1 MTLLEL
7 QRRMEQDV
15 RRPLTEELTMQP
27 LTSEGESMEEIAAAY
42 IRPSSELTSFE
53 RLEIYNRQY
62 WFRVIGAVS
71 EDYPALQALL
81 GDGHFDAL
89 VLAYLK
95 QRPSTSWTLR
105 DLSADVPQFLEQSA
119 EFAGENHR
127 LAVDIAR
134 MEWSY
139 VEAFDGAEIE
149 PLTADELAQLG
160 PESTLSLQPHLR
172 LLAVDYAVD
181 EFVLAVKKPEEKA
194 VSSGAA
200 QLRQTSIAAELPEM
214 MPGQR
219 YLAVH
224 RYDDVVYYRTLEEGA
239 FRLLNSLRQG
249 KTIAEAVESISDE
262 RQVAVVQQ
270 TFALASELGW
280 FCPPI
285 VS

>member
-15 RRPLTEELTMQP
+15 RRPLTAEFTMQP
-27 LTSEGESMEEIAAAY
+27 RPNDGESMEEIAAAY
-42 IRPSSELTSFE
+42 IRPNSELTSFE

-81 GDGHFDAL
+81 GDERFDAL

-105 DLSADVPQFLEQSA
+105 DLSADLSQFLQQHS
-119 EFAGENHR
+119 EFTGTRHR

-134 MEWSY
+134 LEWAY

-149 PLTADELAQLG
+149 SLAADELAKLG
-160 PESTLSLQPHLR
+160 PESTLALQPHLR
-172 LLAVDYAVD
+172 LLAVDYPVD

-194 VSSGAA
+194 VTSGAA
-200 QLRQTSIAAELPEM
+200 QLRQTSVAVTLPEM
-214 MPGQR
+214 TPERR

-224 RYDDVVYYRTLEEGA
+224 RYDDVVYYRTLEEGG
-239 FRLLNSLRQG
+239 FRLLAALQEG
-249 KTIAEAVESISDE
+249 KTIAEALEVVAGEE
-262 RQVAVVQQ
+262 QVATIEQ
-270 TFALASELGW
+270 TFALAAELGW
-280 FCPPI
+280 FCYPT
-285 VS
+285 S

>member
-15 RRPLTEELTMQP
+15 RRPLTGELTMQSR
-27 LTSEGESMEEIAAAY
+27 TAEGESMEEIAAAY
-42 IRPSSELTSFE
+42 IRPNSELTSFE

-71 EDYPALQALL
+71 EDYPALRALL
-81 GDGHFDAL
+81 GDERFDAL
-89 VLAYLK
+89 VLEYLK

-105 DLSADVPQFLEQSA
+105 DLSADLPQFLERHLA
-119 EFAGENHR
+119 FAHEQHR

-134 MEWSY
+134 LEWAY

-149 PLTADELAQLG
+149 PFAADELAQLG
-160 PESTLSLQPHLR
+160 PESTLALQPHLR
-172 LLAVDYAVD
+172 LLAVDYPVD

-194 VSSGAA
+194 VNSGAA
-200 QLRQTSIAAELPEM
+200 QLRQASVTGTLPAMAPE
-214 MPGQR
+214 QR

-224 RYDDVVYYRTLEEGA
+224 RYDDVVYYRTLEEGE
-239 FRLLNSLRQG
+239 FRLLNALQEG
-249 KTIAEAVESISDE
+249 KTIAEAVEVIAGE
-262 RQVAVVQQ
+262 EQVATIQQ

-280 FCPPI
+280 FCHRTL
-285 VS
+285 

>member
-15 RRPLTEELTMQP
+15 RRPLTAELTMQP
-27 LTSEGESMEEIAAAY
+27 QTSEGESMEEVAAAY
-42 IRPSSELTSFE
+42 IRPNSELTSFE

-81 GDGHFDAL
+81 GDERFDAL
-89 VLAYLK
+89 VFAYLK

-105 DLSADVPQFLEQSA
+105 DLSADLPQFLEQHA
-119 EFAGENHR
+119 ELAGEQHR

-134 MEWSY
+134 LEWAY
-139 VEAFDGAEIE
+139 VEAFDGAELD
-149 PLTADELAQLG
+149 PLAAEELSQLG
-160 PESTLSLQPHLR
+160 PESTLTLQPHLR
-172 LLAVDYAVD
+172 LLAVDYPVD

-194 VSSGAA
+194 VNSGAA
-200 QLRQTSIAAELPEM
+200 QLRQASVAAELPEM
-214 MPGQR
+214 MPEQR

-224 RYDDVVYYRTLEEGA
+224 RYDDVVYYRTLEEGE
-239 FRLLNSLRQG
+239 FQLLNSFRQG
-249 KTIAEAVESISDE
+249 KTIAEAVEVLAGKE
-262 RQVAVVQQ
+262 QAATVQR

-280 FCPPI
+280 FCS
-285 VS
+285 VTV

>member
-15 RRPLTEELTMQP
+15 RRPLTAELTMQP
-27 LTSEGESMEEIAAAY
+27 QTAEGESMEEIAAGY
-42 IRPSSELTSFE
+42 IRPNSELTSFE

-81 GDGHFDAL
+81 GDERFDAL

-105 DLSADVPQFLEQSA
+105 DLSAELPQLLEQHLELA
-119 EFAGENHR
+119 RDNHR
-127 LAVDIAR
+127 LAVDIAHL
-134 MEWSY
+134 EWAY
-139 VEAFDGAEIE
+139 VEAFDGAKLE
-149 PLTADELAQLG
+149 PLAAEELAQLS
-160 PESTLSLQPHLR
+160 PESTLVLQPHLR
-172 LLAVDYAVD
+172 LLAVDYPVD

-194 VSSGAA
+194 VTSSAA

-214 MPGQR
+214 MPEQR

-224 RYDDVVYYRTLEEGA
+224 RYDDVVYYRTLEEGE
-239 FRLLNSLRQG
+239 FRLLDALRQG
-249 KTIAEAVESISDE
+249 KTIAEAVSDE
-262 RQVAVVQQ
+262 KQVAAVQQ
-270 TFALASELGW
+270 TFALASGLGW
-280 FCPPI
+280 FCQ
-285 VS
+285 STLS

>member
-15 RRPLTEELTMQP
+15 RRPLTAELTMQP
-27 LTSEGESMEEIAAAY
+27 QTSEGESMEEVAAAY
-42 IRPSSELTSFE
+42 IRPNSELTSFE

-81 GDGHFDAL
+81 GDERFDAL
-89 VLAYLK
+89 VFAYLK

-105 DLSADVPQFLEQSA
+105 DLSADLPQFLEQHA
-119 EFAGENHR
+119 ELAGEQHR

-134 MEWSY
+134 LEWAY
-139 VEAFDGAEIE
+139 VEAFDGAELD
-149 PLTADELAQLG
+149 PLAAEELSQLG
-160 PESTLSLQPHLR
+160 PESTLTLQPHLR
-172 LLAVDYAVD
+172 LLAVDYPVD

-194 VSSGAA
+194 VNSGAA
-200 QLRQTSIAAELPEM
+200 QLRQASVAAELPEM
-214 MPGQR
+214 MPEQR

-224 RYDDVVYYRTLEEGA
+224 RYDDVVYYRTLEEGE
-239 FRLLNSLRQG
+239 FQLLNSFRQG
-249 KTIAEAVESISDE
+249 KTIAEAVEVLAGE
-262 RQVAVVQQ
+262 EQAATVQR

-280 FCPPI
+280 FCS
-285 VS
+285 VTV

>member
-15 RRPLTEELTMQP
+15 RRPLTAELTMQP
-27 LTSEGESMEEIAAAY
+27 RTAEGESIEEIAAAY
-42 IRPSSELTSFE
+42 IRPNSELTSFE

-81 GDGHFDAL
+81 GDERFDAL
-89 VLAYLK
+89 VLAYLQ

-105 DLSADVPQFLEQSA
+105 DLSADLPQFLERHP
-119 EFAGENHR
+119 EFAGEEHL

-134 MEWSY
+134 LEWAY

-149 PLTADELAQLG
+149 PLAAEELFQLG
-160 PESTLSLQPHLR
+160 PELTLVMQPHLR
-172 LLAVDYAVD
+172 LLAVDYPVD

-194 VSSGAA
+194 VNSGAA
-200 QLRQTSIAAELPEM
+200 QLRQTSVTSTLPEM
-214 MPGQR
+214 APEQR

-224 RYDDVVYYRTLEEGA
+224 RYDDVVYYRTLEEGE
-239 FRLLNSLRQG
+239 FRLLDALQEG
-249 KTIAEAVESISDE
+249 KTIAEAVEVIAGDE
-262 RQVAVVQQ
+262 QVATIQQ

-280 FCPPI
+280 FCHPT
-285 VS
+285 S